1 MMKFKVYHV
10 AHLVVAR
17 REMGMLGV
25 IHRSVLGLGPE
36 HFHEFF
42 VQTGVVFHPD
52 GGSYE
57 RSHKLQLETFR
68 NGKYLDVIKF
78 KV

>member
-1 MMKFKVYHV
+1 MIKFEVYHV
-10 AHLVVAR
+10 AHLVAR
-17 REMGMLGV
+17 RDMGMLGV

-36 HFHEFF
+36 HVHEFF

-52 GGSYE
+52 GRSCE
-57 RSHKLQLETFR
+57 RSHKLQFESFR